1 MRKHIEVIERMMFAL
16 ANYTV
21 DGVRVH
27 PTLRAAKEAL
37 EKQMPEKPVA
47 NGVIHHC
54 PDCNNVVVDMFKH
67 PFCDECGKALDW
79 SGIGEG
85 GGEQ

>member
-1 MRKHIEVIERMMFAL
+1 MDNERAIRILDVNAICSPNATEFRKAVEVAKRAIEKRI
-16 ANYTV
+16 
-21 DGVRVH
+21 
-27 PTLRAAKEAL
+27 
-37 EKQMPEKPVA
+37 PEKPVA

-85 GGEQ
+85 GEEE